1 MGIQDLS
8 TINVI
13 VRLMGG
19 GNNLPKNQKPKP
31 KERTIKVQ
39 KYHVDNDKSKIPELT
54 VKVKDI

>member
-1 MGIQDLS
+1 
-8 TINVI
+8 
-13 VRLMGG
+13 MGG

-31 KERTIKVQ
+31 KERTIKVR